1 MSKEKESFILI
12 EFKDNNTSFDVNV
25 DNDVQLIM
33 AIAGLEGY
41 LAAQTGLSKTE
52 VRELVDDA
60 MSGATVKPKVKDEK
74 NKKEK

>member
-12 EFKDNNTSFDVNV
+12 EFKDNNTSFDVKV

-60 MSGATVKPKVKDEK
+60 MSGATVKPKVQDEK
-74 NKKEK
+74 NKKKK